1 MEYKTE
7 ILDIVNNPAYTYY
20 KLYVNDK
27 CYFDKFYDEVLKNI
41 ADSDDMASIVSV
53 MDRLNAKEM
62 LPKSL
67 FNHIKDAKMH
77 DLYEFKKNRLRVYV
91 IKQDPNIYVVMGG
104 YKPNQKQDIANFKKR
119 VKDFFKKER

>member
-27 CYFDKFYDEVLKNI
+27 CYFDKFYNEVLKNI

-53 MDRLNAKEM
+53 MDRLNAKQM

-67 FNHIKDAKMH
+67 FNHITDAKMH

-119 VKDFFKKER
+119 VKDFFKKGR

>member
-27 CYFDKFYDEVLKNI
+27 CYFDKFYNEVLKNI

-53 MDRLNAKEM
+53 MDRLNAKQM

-67 FNHIKDAKMH
+67 FNHITDAKMH